1 MAEEMKRAAFQSG
14 MWIGT
19 WSRETARIG
28 AFAGLLKTA
37 VEQAA
42 GLLDQG
48 KSEHRAVET
57 IKAYIQQR
65 YTEEIEAPR
74 RSGLFDPELLEQAVQ
89 DRDGETI
96 TDYCIAV
103 RIEHAKRSLKED
115 HGLKTYMV
123 GERVGYPDPAYFNKV
138 FKNDGKTPKEYRDFV
153 R

>member
-1 MAEEMKRAAFQSG
+1 MEA
-14 MWIGT
+14 
-19 WSRETARIG
+19 
-28 AFAGLLKTA
+28 
-37 VEQAA
+37 AA

-57 IKAYIQQR
+57 IKAYIQQH
-65 YTEEIEAPR
+65 YTEELELQHLADLVYLTP
-74 RSGLFDPELLEQAVQ
+74 SYLSKLFKTET
-89 DRDGETI
+89 GETI

-103 RIEHAKRSLKED
+103 RIEHAKRLLKED

-138 FKNDGKTPKEYRDFV
+138 FKKMTGKTPKEYRDFV